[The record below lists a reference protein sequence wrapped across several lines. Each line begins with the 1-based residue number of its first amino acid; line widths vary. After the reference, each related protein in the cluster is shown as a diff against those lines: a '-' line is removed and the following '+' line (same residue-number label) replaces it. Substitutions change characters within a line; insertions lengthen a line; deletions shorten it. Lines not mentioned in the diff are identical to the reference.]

1 MALSL
6 TVEIFV
12 ALLGEGVDVWRPV
25 QAEPLGGS
33 VYRIATV
40 NPDPQDEHWQFVH
53 GDVVRCEP
61 REFAGGTRG
70 LVAVEKV
77 SETV

>member
-1 MALSL
+1 MSFA
-6 TVEIFV
+6 VEIFV

-25 QAEPLGGS
+25 LAEPVGGS
-33 VYRIATV
+33 LYRIATV
-40 NPDPQDEHWQFVH
+40 NSDPQDEHWQFVT

-61 REFAGGTRG
+61 REFSGGTRG
-70 LVAVEKV
+70 LVAVERV

>member
-6 TVEIFV
+6 AVEIFV
-12 ALLGEGVDVWRPV
+12 AFVGERVDVWRPV
-25 QAEPLGGS
+25 LAEPVGGS
-33 VYRIATV
+33 LYRIATV
-40 NPDPQDEHWQFVH
+40 NSDPHDEHWQFVT
-53 GDVVRCEP
+53 GDIFRCER
-61 REFAGGTRG
+61 REFSGGTRG